1 MVRWEPVIMGVR
13 LARLA
18 AITIVMA
25 VALAAATREPSD
37 SVSVTSNYISRVH
50 KVGGDVPGLEASSSA
65 ELMLHGEL
73 IRKAAACANIYI
85 EKAIDSGGA
94 DLANL
99 GMDEFRSNV
108 ERQDVYIS
116 SPPGEPP
123 TANVDVALGPL
134 SKGARKLARLKG
146 HLQLMILSDESR
158 SLTIPHLK
166 SCLDKTMP
174 IPQLAHE
181 HIQLS
186 VSQTPD
192 RVMVIFEGNT
202 PIIEKIEI
210 DDADGKSISK
220 ELFMDFTFVQTLRRD
235 FALPRAADDRMS
247 IKIQYAASYRIV
259 SVPFDLK
266 EFPDPQG

>member
-1 MVRWEPVIMGVR
+1 MVLR
-13 LARLA
+13 AA
-18 AITIVMA
+18 AIAIIVVIA
-25 VALAAATREPSD
+25 VASFAREPSD
-37 SVSVTSNYISRVH
+37 SITVTSNYISRVD
-50 KVGGDVPGLEASSSA
+50 KLGGDGPRLGVSSNA
-65 ELMLHGEL
+65 ELVLHGEL
-73 IRKAAACANIYI
+73 IRRAAACANIYI

-99 GMDEFRSNV
+99 GMDEFSSNV
-108 ERQDVYIS
+108 AAQSINPTW
-116 SPPGEPP
+116 PPSKEPS
-123 TANVDVALGPL
+123 AWVNVSLRPL

-146 HLQLMILSDESR
+146 HLQLMVLSDESR

-186 VSQTPD
+186 VSQLPD
-192 RVMVIFEGNT
+192 RVIVIFEGNT
-202 PIIEKIEI
+202 PIIKKIEI
-210 DDADGKSISK
+210 DDSNGKSISK
-220 ELFMDFTFVQTLRRD
+220 ELFMDFTVFQSLRRD

-247 IKIQYAASYRIV
+247 IKIQYAATYRIV

-266 EFPDPQG
+266 EFPDPED

>member
-1 MVRWEPVIMGVR
+1 MVWR
-13 LARLA
+13 AA
-18 AITIVMA
+18 AITFVVAMA
-25 VALAAATREPSD
+25 VASLAHETSD
-37 SVSVTSNYISRVH
+37 SISVTSNYIS
-50 KVGGDVPGLEASSSA
+50 KVDEFGSDGPKIGISSNA
-65 ELMLHGEL
+65 TLVLHGEL
-73 IRKAAACANIYI
+73 LRKVAACANIYI

-99 GMDEFRSNV
+99 DMDEFRSNV

-123 TANVDVALGPL
+123 TANVDVTLGPL

-174 IPQLAHE
+174 VPQLAHE
-181 HIQLS
+181 HIQVS

-266 EFPDPQG
+266 EFPDPQE

>member
-1 MVRWEPVIMGVR
+1 MVLR
-13 LARLA
+13 AA
-18 AITIVMA
+18 AIAITVVIA
-25 VALAAATREPSD
+25 VASFAREPSD
-37 SVSVTSNYISRVH
+37 SITVTSDYIS
-50 KVGGDVPGLEASSSA
+50 KVDKLGGDGPRLGVSSNA
-65 ELMLHGEL
+65 ELVLHGEL

-99 GMDEFRSNV
+99 GMDEFSSNV
-108 ERQDVYIS
+108 EAQNINPTW
-116 SPPGEPP
+116 PPSKEPS
-123 TANVDVALGPL
+123 AWVNVSLGPL

>member
-1 MVRWEPVIMGVR
+1 MLR
-13 LARLA
+13 
-18 AITIVMA
+18 
-25 VALAAATREPSD
+25 AATIAIVVAIAMASIAHETSD
-37 SVSVTSNYISRVH
+37 SVSVTSNYIS
-50 KVGGDVPGLEASSSA
+50 KVDQFGSDGPKLGISSNA
-65 ELMLHGEL
+65 TLVLHGEL
-73 IRKAAACANIYI
+73 LRKVAACANIYI

-99 GMDEFRSNV
+99 SMDEFTSNV
-108 ERQDVYIS
+108 ARQDVYIS

-123 TANVDVALGPL
+123 TANVDVTLGPL

-146 HLQLMILSDESR
+146 HLQLMVLSDESR

-166 SCLDKTMP
+166 SCLDKTIP
-174 IPQLAHE
+174 VPQLAHE
-181 HIQLS
+181 HIHVS
-186 VSQTPD
+186 VSETPD
-192 RVMVIFEGNT
+192 RVMVIVDGNT
-202 PIIEKIEI
+202 SIIEKIEI

-220 ELFMDFTFVQTLRRD
+220 ELFMDFSVFQSLRRD
-235 FALPRAADDRMS
+235 LAIPRKADDQMS

>member
-1 MVRWEPVIMGVR
+1 MGIKLV
-13 LARLA
+13 RLA

-37 SVSVTSNYISRVH
+37 SITVTSNYIS
-50 KVGGDVPGLEASSSA
+50 KVDQFGSDGPKLGVSSNA
-65 ELMLHGEL
+65 TLVLHGEL
-73 IRKAAACANIYI
+73 LRKVAACANIYI

-99 GMDEFRSNV
+99 NMDEFRSNV

-123 TANVDVALGPL
+123 TANVDVALEPL

-146 HLQLMILSDESR
+146 HLQLMVLSNESR

-166 SCLDKTMP
+166 SCMDKTIP
-174 IPQLAHE
+174 VPQLAHE
-181 HIQLS
+181 HIQVS

-192 RVMVIFEGNT
+192 RVMVIVEGNT
-202 PIIEKIEI
+202 SIIEKIEI
-210 DDADGKSISK
+210 DDSNGKNISK
-220 ELFMDFTFVQTLRRD
+220 ELFMDFSVFQSLRRD
-235 FALPRAADDRMS
+235 LAVPRKVDDEMS

-266 EFPDPQG
+266 EFSDPQG